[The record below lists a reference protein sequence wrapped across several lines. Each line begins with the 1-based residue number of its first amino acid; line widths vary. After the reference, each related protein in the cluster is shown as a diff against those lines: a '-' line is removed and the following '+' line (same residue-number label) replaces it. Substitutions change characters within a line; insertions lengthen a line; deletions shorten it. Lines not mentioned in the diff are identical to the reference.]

1 MKIILAIIQDKDSN
15 RLSNELID
23 ANIRATKLSS
33 TGGFLKAG
41 NSTFIVGIEDERVEE
56 ALEIIK
62 KTCESR
68 KQFVSTPVTLDISMD
83 GGVPY
88 PVEVEVG
95 GATVF
100 VLPVEGFHQ
109 FWEAPWIK
117 NLRWIK
123 CNLSCINSFNEVLS
137 MGASLM
143 LIFLKAK
150 KERENTKWGFG

>member
-41 NSTFIVGIEDERVEE
+41 NSTFIVGIEDDRVEE

-100 VLPVEGFHQ
+100 VLPVEGFNQ
-109 FWEAPWIK
+109 F
-117 NLRWIK
+117 
-123 CNLSCINSFNEVLS
+123 
-137 MGASLM
+137 
-143 LIFLKAK
+143 
-150 KERENTKWGFG
+150 

>member
-1 MKIILAIIQDKDSN
+1 
-15 RLSNELID
+15 
-23 ANIRATKLSS
+23 
-33 TGGFLKAG
+33 
-41 NSTFIVGIEDERVEE
+41 IVGIEDDRVEE

-109 FWEAPWIK
+109 F
-117 NLRWIK
+117 
-123 CNLSCINSFNEVLS
+123 
-137 MGASLM
+137 
-143 LIFLKAK
+143 
-150 KERENTKWGFG
+150 

>member
-1 MKIILAIIQDKDSN
+1 MKIILAIIQDTDSN

-41 NSTFIVGIEDERVEE
+41 NSTFIVGIEDDRVEE

-109 FWEAPWIK
+109 F
-117 NLRWIK
+117 
-123 CNLSCINSFNEVLS
+123 
-137 MGASLM
+137 
-143 LIFLKAK
+143 
-150 KERENTKWGFG
+150 